1 MNSLDRNMR
10 YLSYWDKKCSIEQMT
25 DWCGNY
31 DLKWKKDIRNII
43 QIKGY
48 NSVLDIGAG
57 IYSEYYGF
65 LADRYDIAY
74 KATEITDKFI
84 TFGIKQN
91 IDVVNCNIE
100 NLFFGDSI
108 FDCVICYDVLNH
120 QLDYKKG
127 ISEMI
132 RVCRKEIF
140 ISFFKPFIE
149 ENIFKASIGS
159 AFKTQPSDLG
169 IIQYRFPDFIK
180 RPICIYHYYS
190 KIKLK
195 EYLESLG
202 VVYKFISIDD
212 KVILK
217 ISVS

>member
-1 MNSLDRNMR
+1 MNSLDHNMR
-10 YLSYWDKKCSIEQMT
+10 HLSFWDKKCSIEQMT

-57 IYSEYYGF
+57 VYSEYYGF
-65 LADRYDIAY
+65 LADLNDIAY

-91 IDVVNCNIE
+91 IDVVKCNME
-100 NLFFGDSI
+100 NLSFGDSI

-140 ISFFKPFIE
+140 ISFFKPFNE
-149 ENIFKASIGS
+149 DKNFKASIGS
-159 AFKTQPSDLG
+159 AFKTQHSELG
-169 IIQYRFPDFIK
+169 IIQHRFTEFRK
-180 RPICIYHYYS
+180 GPICIYHFYS
-190 KIKLK
+190 KNKLK

-202 VVYKFISIDD
+202 VVHKFISIDD